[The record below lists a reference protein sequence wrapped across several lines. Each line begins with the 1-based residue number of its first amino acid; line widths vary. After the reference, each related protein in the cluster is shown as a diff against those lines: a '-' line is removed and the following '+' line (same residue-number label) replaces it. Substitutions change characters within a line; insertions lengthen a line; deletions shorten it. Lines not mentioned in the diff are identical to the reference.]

1 MNLPSAPRLRAF
13 AAGIEHESNSFSPIP
28 TTMRSFEIGLLYRP
42 GDVRAFEQAYEF
54 PGYGDLLKAAKERGI
69 DVVPG
74 TFAWAQPSGPLSRA
88 PYEYLRG
95 EIIRELR
102 AAGPVDMVLLTLHG
116 AMVAEGYDDCEGD
129 LIACVRDVVG
139 PDTPIGALLDLHGN
153 LSSRMIASGA
163 ILVACKEY
171 PHSDYR
177 DRAEEL
183 LTVLVEARVGRIRPA
198 SLMRRVPMLGLFGT
212 TDDPMKSFVERLKQA
227 EGGDILS
234 VSAMHG
240 FPWSDTDITSASILV
255 VFDAGRAGAHARA
268 ERLART
274 IASEFFELRGVS
286 TSTRLPIDEA
296 IDKALSLVS
305 DRGPV
310 VIADGADNPGGG
322 AASDSTFIV
331 QRLLERGIRD
341 VAVGMIWDPAA
352 VAQATQAGVGA
363 TLALD
368 VGGKVGPLSGA
379 PVHGEFEV
387 LCVRSDAC
395 QRGLDGQ
402 ALDALGDAVTVR
414 LKGIDI
420 VLNSIRQQTFSPDC
434 FTVMGINANEKKIL
448 IVKSTQHFRLGFDPI
463 AVATVYCD
471 APGSLNLDLRRLP
484 YTRIVRPLWPM
495 DPAEAI
501 LAEQVA

>member
-1 MNLPSAPRLRAF
+1 
-13 AAGIEHESNSFSPIP
+13 
-28 TTMRSFEIGLLYRP
+28 
-42 GDVRAFEQAYEF
+42 
-54 PGYGDLLKAAKERGI
+54 
-69 DVVPG
+69 
-74 TFAWAQPSGPLSRA
+74 
-88 PYEYLRG
+88 
-95 EIIRELR
+95 
-102 AAGPVDMVLLTLHG
+102 
-116 AMVAEGYDDCEGD
+116 
-129 LIACVRDVVG
+129 
-139 PDTPIGALLDLHGN
+139 
-153 LSSRMIASGA
+153 
-163 ILVACKEY
+163 
-171 PHSDYR
+171 
-177 DRAEEL
+177 
-183 LTVLVEARVGRIRPA
+183 
-198 SLMRRVPMLGLFGT
+198 
-212 TDDPMKSFVERLKQA
+212 MKSFVERLKQA

-255 VFDAGRAGAHARA
+255 VFDAGPAGAHARA

-286 TSTRLPIDEA
+286 TGTRLPIDEA

-310 VIADGADNPGGG
+310 VVADGADNPGGG
-322 AASDSTFIV
+322 AASDSTYIV

-341 VAVGMIWDPAA
+341 VAVGMIWDPVA
-352 VAQATQAGVGA
+352 VVQATQAGVGA
-363 TLALD
+363 TLDLA
-368 VGGKVGPLSGA
+368 VGGKVGPFSGV

-395 QRGLDGQ
+395 QHGLDGQ

-434 FTVMGINANEKKIL
+434 FTVMGINVKEKKIL
-448 IVKSTQHFRLGFDPI
+448 VVKSTQHFRLGFDPI

-471 APGSLNLDLRRLP
+471 APGSLNLDLRKLP
-484 YTRIVRPLWPM
+484 YARIVRPLWPM

-501 LAEQVA
+501 LAEQVAQ